1 MTTTQRPN
9 RAFPVLQAAILVFS
23 ALAGQT
29 AAAACAETESPAP
42 APSPPVFVVVTGTVL
57 ESIDASGYTYM
68 RLKTPDGEIW
78 AAIPKTK
85 VEKGQEV
92 TVVNAAHMDGFESR
106 TLNRKFD
113 RIVFG
118 SLGEPRAGAASA
130 SQARA
135 VSSTAEPMASGNQSA
150 EVAEAR
156 QQMLA
161 QHAAAAKGPETV
173 GPINF
178 KKAEGPEGRTV
189 AEVFKER
196 APLKGK
202 EVAVRGKVVRVVKDV
217 MGRNW
222 LHLRDGSGTREA
234 QDDEL
239 TVTSADVAAV
249 GDVVV
254 ARGILG
260 VDRDFGAGYVYK
272 VILESSRLG
281 N

>member
-1 MTTTQRPN
+1 MSTPQRPS
-9 RAFPVLQAAILVFS
+9 RTFSILPAAILVFS
-23 ALAGQT
+23 ALAGQI

-42 APSPPVFVVVTGTVL
+42 APSQPVFVLVTGTVL
-57 ESIDASGYTYM
+57 ESIDASSYTYM

-78 AAIPKTK
+78 AAVPKTK

-92 TVVNAAHMDGFESR
+92 RVVNAAHMDGFESR

-118 SLGEPRAGAASA
+118 SLGEPG
-130 SQARA
+130 
-135 VSSTAEPMASGNQSA
+135 
-150 EVAEAR
+150 
-156 QQMLA
+156 
-161 QHAAAAKGPETV
+161 AAAKGPETA
-173 GPINF
+173 GPISVA
-178 KKAEGPEGRTV
+178 KAAGPEGRTV

-196 APLKGK
+196 SPLEGK
-202 EVAVRGKVVRVVKDV
+202 AVAVRGRVVRLVKDV

-260 VDRDFGAGYVYK
+260 VDRDFGAGYAYK